1 METSSLRKI
10 SENFKTMQTSEGS
23 QFHFKGGIESIPG
36 EFILMDEFFTTN
48 ECCCNETLLCGIH
61 Q

>member
-10 SENFKTMQTSEGS
+10 SENFKRMQTSEGNK
-23 QFHFKGGIESIPG
+23 FHFKGGIEFTPG
-36 EFILMDEFFTTN
+36 EFILINEFITTN
-48 ECCCNETLLCGIH
+48 KCCML